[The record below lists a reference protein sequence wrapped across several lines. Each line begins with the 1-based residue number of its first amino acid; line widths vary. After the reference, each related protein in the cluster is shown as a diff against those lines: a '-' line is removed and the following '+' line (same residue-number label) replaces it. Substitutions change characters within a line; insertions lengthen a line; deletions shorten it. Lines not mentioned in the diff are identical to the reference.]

1 MPVHPTAE
9 QIQALGASADTGPI
23 VMLNLL
29 RFKPNADGIDE
40 GVTGAEAYARYSIAA
55 ERFLRAVGGHL
66 RASVQPRQSVIGPA
80 ECEWDL
86 VLLVEYPSR
95 QKFLEMATNP
105 EYLKIHAHR
114 EAALADSRL
123 IVCSYLLAASLAE
136 LRCS

>member
-1 MPVHPTAE
+1 MPVHPTSE
-9 QIQALGASADTGPI
+9 QVQALTSSTDDGPI

-29 RFKPNADGIDE
+29 RFKPMADGIDE
-40 GVTGAEAYARYSIAA
+40 GVSGAEAYARYSVAA
-55 ERFLRAVGGHL
+55 DPFLQAVGGRL
-66 RASVQPRQSVIGPA
+66 INAVQVQGSVIGPP
-80 ECEWDL
+80 EPEWDL

-123 IVCSYLLAASLAE
+123 IVCSALDRASLPQ
-136 LRCS
+136 LG